1 MRFQFCS
8 MVLLAIA
15 VSGCS
20 KSKIESEE
28 KFERALRSCWDSD
41 KYKDRYIVSNASLK
55 ILERSVF
62 LHSTKCKNYNF
73 RINKNVFR
81 DKISNCSDGKE
92 EIFIDEIELIPLKV
106 KNNEISNILIVD
118 FQSKN
123 CFVDN
128 IE

>member
-1 MRFQFCS
+1 

-28 KFERALRSCWDSD
+28 KFESALRSCWDSD

-73 RINKNVFR
+73 RIHKNDFR

-106 KNNEISNILIVD
+106 KNNEISSILIVD
-118 FQSKN
+118 FQSNN

-128 IE
+128 I